1 MSSVVRV
8 HPPPQ
13 RDACCNQTV
22 GFFIPII
29 ISPSARPHET
39 RFLTYKT
46 TTLFFAKN
54 QIFFQTKNA
63 VLKNKFIFAK
73 NKRHEMQHKP

>member
-1 MSSVVRV
+1 MPANKKMSSVVRV

-46 TTLFFAKN
+46 TSLLLCKKSD
-54 QIFFQTKNA
+54 IFSDK
-63 VLKNKFIFAK
+63 
-73 NKRHEMQHKP
+73 KRGSQK